1 MLLDRKRINFWAR
14 WTAIFLA
21 IVFALGT
28 VLLGVGSTTGNVF
41 AGCAGQE
48 TVRDDGYTSAETEL
62 KDRLAQ
68 NPADTATMRELAL
81 YYDKSGQYPSAVQY
95 YDEYLKLVP
104 GDPQVM
110 ELKMVA
116 SFNAGRA
123 QMVAGDYAQG
133 AAGLQATIDIANQ
146 LVALNPANANA
157 YKYQGYAARDLGQTE
172 TALAAFNRFLEIA
185 PNDPWVGTVR
195 DEIARLSAPPAT
207 TVPAS
212 PAQ

>member
-14 WTAIFLA
+14 WTAILLA

-28 VLLGVGSTTGNVF
+28 VLLGVGSSTGDVL
-41 AGCAGQE
+41 AGCAGQD
-48 TVRDDGYTSAETEL
+48 TVRDSGYSDAETGL
-62 KDRLAQ
+62 KDRLQQ
-68 NPADTATMRELAL
+68 NPADTAALKELAV
-81 YYDKSGQYPSAVQY
+81 YYDQTGQYAAAVQY

-104 GDPQVM
+104 GDQQVL

-133 AAGLQATIDIANQ
+133 TAGLQATIDAANQ
-146 LVALNPANANA
+146 AIAQNPASANA
-157 YKYQGYAARDLGQTE
+157 YKYWGYAARDLGQTDA
-172 TALAAFNRFLEIA
+172 ALTAFNRFLEIA
-185 PNDPWVGTVR
+185 PNDPWVSTIR
-195 DEIARLSAPPAT
+195 DEIARLSAPAAT
-207 TVPAS
+207 TIPAA